1 MNTTVLEKPVFKTWK
16 TIKLSTLHKIAH
28 DFRLA
33 TRDTEMVIDEWADE
47 FISDLV
53 SDKEVE
59 VELVVVSVAD
69 LGYENGA
76 PRKDVFIRAHEFGL
90 GFCTL
95 DVVLQL
101 RSQYTDQPKG
111 EMLVIAMEPI
121 RKYSDSFLF
130 EISHFNDELSLGAN
144 GGYHS
149 DSVLSGHRRL
159 VFCKVL

>member
-1 MNTTVLEKPVFKTWK
+1 MNTAVLEKPVFKTWK
-16 TIKLSTLHKIAH
+16 TIKLITLHKIAH
-28 DFRLA
+28 DFHLA
-33 TRDTEMVIDEWADE
+33 TRGTEIVVDEWADE

-53 SDKEVE
+53 TGEE
-59 VELVVVSVAD
+59 AELVIASVAD
-69 LGYENGA
+69 LGYKNGA

-101 RSQYTDQPKG
+101 RLQYTNQPKG
-111 EMLVIAMEPI
+111 EILVIAMEPI
-121 RKYSDSFLF
+121 RKYCSSFLF

-149 DSVLSGHRRL
+149 DNVLSGSLRL
-159 VFCKVL
+159 IFRKVL